1 MCISVYWG
9 LWASVGTYTHRN
21 APLSHSRLGLR
32 PGNGVNLSLSV
43 PGWSHPSRLWVQMP
57 GSAGWV
63 QDLDPVCRAV
73 SLAEGLLRGG
83 HSPAAG
89 HGSFIS
95 PHAGGMENHHVSGC
109 GYFSDLSGAW
119 QEGTSQPPFL
129 LSDSTSDLSKKFLR
143 ATSMK
148 GLGVGDTPHPLSA
161 CLDSLCSCEKHYSRH
176 RQWSSWPKLSA
187 RHVAVGC
194 HDRAAAAPGPSLH
207 DWAEINSS
215 EARATTERRHWV
227 RQLILF
233 TWEKKAGGWICHR
246 MHLMC
251 F

>member
-1 MCISVYWG
+1 MSSVCSNPVCVSVYWG

-73 SLAEGLLRGG
+73 SLAEGLLREG

-95 PHAGGMENHHVSGC
+95 PHAGGMENHHVSGLRVFFRPFRSLA
-109 GYFSDLSGAW
+109 GRYLSAPIPAVRQHLRPFQKVSEGQFHEGIGSGWHPTPLVSMPWLPLLLWEALLEAPAMELTDPSYQPGTSLW
-119 QEGTSQPPFL
+119 AAMTEQQRLQGPAFTTGLRLTHPRPGPPLKEGTGFAS
-129 LSDSTSDLSKKFLR
+129 
-143 ATSMK
+143 
-148 GLGVGDTPHPLSA
+148 
-161 CLDSLCSCEKHYSRH
+161 
-176 RQWSSWPKLSA
+176 
-187 RHVAVGC
+187 
-194 HDRAAAAPGPSLH
+194 
-207 DWAEINSS
+207 
-215 EARATTERRHWV
+215 
-227 RQLILF
+227 
-233 TWEKKAGGWICHR
+233 
-246 MHLMC
+246 
-251 F
+251 